1 MNNIYL
7 TGFMGCG
14 KTTVGKELSMKLHR
28 PLLDMDKM
36 IEDKAGCSIKE
47 IFASEGETHFRQLE
61 TDVLKEIE
69 GMSHQIVSTG
79 GGAVLKE
86 ENRESMQAG
95 GRVVFL
101 HASAEHL
108 MKHLKNDK
116 NRPLLQVE
124 DPEAAIREMLT
135 ERESYYLSAANLII
149 QATGKTIMEIVDEI
163 VSML

>member
-7 TGFMGCG
+7 TGFMGSG
-14 KTTVGKELSMKLHR
+14 KSTVGKELSMKLSR

-47 IFASEGETHFRQLE
+47 IFNNQGEAYFRQLE
-61 TDVLKEIE
+61 TDVLKDIQQ
-69 GMSHQIVSTG
+69 MSHQVVSTG

-86 ENRESMQAG
+86 ENRLSMQAG
-95 GRVVFL
+95 GKVVFL
-101 HASAEHL
+101 HASVEHL

-124 DPEAAIREMLT
+124 DPEAAIVEMLAK
-135 ERESYYLSAANLII
+135 RESHYLSAANLII

-163 VSML
+163 ISML